1 MHGKKYLEA
10 TNAFYYLFFLTN
22 MLFFFVFVPK
32 IARFMP
38 SMAGMNFAKVLG
50 TNAHKDI
57 ENMVS
62 K

>member
-1 MHGKKYLEA
+1 
-10 TNAFYYLFFLTN
+10 